1 MLLRD
6 GSNSTSFGAHS
17 RLLSRSVSVYRV
29 ARVAGVMLKVFLG
42 PQRSFLYAIF
52 VICVLFIFYGGCV
65 ASSGHASLHFLLLRP
80 VRLPSCLFR
89 DGGEGGGEVSC
100 TISCPDLFRISLSVE
115 GVTSGVACG
124 ADVVKLAV
132 RVVVGSFLLIWWKRP
147 RGMLSWALGR
157 LDAPPFGVSVA
168 GGGERGGGLFAY
180 RCTMSLRGTVLSPG
194 G

>member
-1 MLLRD
+1 M
-6 GSNSTSFGAHS
+6 
-17 RLLSRSVSVYRV
+17 
-29 ARVAGVMLKVFLG
+29 
-42 PQRSFLYAIF
+42 
-52 VICVLFIFYGGCV
+52 
-65 ASSGHASLHFLLLRP
+65 
-80 VRLPSCLFR
+80 
-89 DGGEGGGEVSC
+89 EGGGVSC

-157 LDAPPFGVSVA
+157 LDAAPFGVRVT
-168 GGGERGGGLFAY
+168 GGGGLFAY

>member
-1 MLLRD
+1 M
-6 GSNSTSFGAHS
+6 
-17 RLLSRSVSVYRV
+17 YRV
-29 ARVAGVMLKVFLG
+29 AHVAGVMLKVFLG

-65 ASSGHASLHFLLLRP
+65 ASSGLGSYHASLHFLLLRP

-89 DGGEGGGEVSC
+89 DGGGGVSC

-157 LDAPPFGVSVA
+157 LDAAPFGVRVT
-168 GGGERGGGLFAY
+168 GGGGLFAY